1 MLNQRLQAAREIA
14 EQLIA
19 AERAIDNAVAQ
30 VAALTACMPLARME
44 ANIAAQVGHEALVR
58 TAGSMTSLI
67 ERRTDPGMPPWPAR
81 SSPRTKRWRKPR
93 TWWVSVRSP
102 WVGAPTRAPTR
113 CPGCRS
119 CSLRLPKA
127 DD

>member
-44 ANIAAQVGHEALVR
+44 ANIAANVGHEALVR

-67 ERRTDPGMPPWPAR
+67 DARREIIAAHEALAEAKELVGLRTVAVGGGMYKGPPKVEGLSLVKPA
-81 SSPRTKRWRKPR
+81 
-93 TWWVSVRSP
+93 V
-102 WVGAPTRAPTR
+102 A
-113 CPGCRS
+113 
-119 CSLRLPKA
+119 
-127 DD
+127 